1 MERALAFALFTLLL
15 NCQDGGFIMDEKSGV
30 ETNQN
35 PPAGPHRA
43 GVGAVLE
50 KSLPAA
56 SGGLLSVELDT
67 GGTLAVSG
75 WDRQEVAVTAR
86 RGGPDGLA
94 TEVELRET
102 PGGVVLASRYTG
114 PQQTHATSM
123 SFDVKVPASFD
134 VRVASSGGSVRIDGL
149 DGTFT
154 GHTGGGDLTFSGASG
169 RVELSTGSGKVTL
182 TRSRLDGRVS
192 TGGGDILFEGVR
204 GSVEGH
210 TGGGRVTRRDAADD
224 GAGASPREGAAPNG
238 ATEDEAIRQGVTLE
252 GVMQAGVMQAGVLK
266 VSKAGGRIEVADAP
280 EGADLETGGG
290 NIRVGSARRFVR
302 AQTGGGDIHIEAVDG
317 RVEATTGTG
326 SVSVTMTGDPGGEGA
341 RDVSIATGNGDVTL
355 SVPPGLS
362 MEFDLRVAYT
372 RADRPHRIESDFQL
386 ERRAPPEWSSAE
398 GTPRRYVYGAG
409 RVGGGRHHRIRIQTL
424 NGDIHIR
431 KGR

>member
-1 MERALAFALFTLLL
+1 MERALAFTLFTLLL
-15 NCQDGGFIMDEKSGV
+15 TCQDGGFIMDEKSGV

-35 PPAGPHRA
+35 PPAGSHRA
-43 GVGAVLE
+43 GGSAVLE
-50 KSLPAA
+50 KSLPA
-56 SGGLLSVELDT
+56 SPGGLLSVELDT

-86 RGGPDGLA
+86 RGGPDGRA
-94 TEVELRET
+94 TEVELREA
-102 PGGVVLASRYTG
+102 PGGVVLTSRYTG
-114 PQQTHATSM
+114 PRQTHATSM
-123 SFDVKVPASFD
+123 SFDVKVPTSFD
-134 VRVASSGGSVRIDGL
+134 VRITSSGGSVRIDSL
-149 DGTFT
+149 DGAFT
-154 GHTGGGDLTFSGASG
+154 
-169 RVELSTGSGKVTL
+169 
-182 TRSRLDGRVS
+182 
-192 TGGGDILFEGVR
+192 
-204 GSVEGH
+204 GH

-224 GAGASPREGAAPNG
+224 GAGASSREGAAPDN
-238 ATEDEAIRQGVTLE
+238 ATEDEAMRQGVMSE
-252 GVMQAGVMQAGVLK
+252 GVMQAAVLK

-290 NIRVGSARRFVR
+290 DIRVGSARRFVR

-326 SVSVTMTGDPGGEGA
+326 SVSITMTGDPGGEGE

-372 RADRPHRIESDFQL
+372 RADRPHRIESDFPL
-386 ERRAPPEWSSAE
+386 DRRAPPEWSSAE

>member
-1 MERALAFALFTLLL
+1 MGRALAFALFTLLL
-15 NCQDGGFIMDEKSGV
+15 TCQDGGFIMDEKSGV

-43 GVGAVLE
+43 GGGAVLE
-50 KSLPAA
+50 KSLPA
-56 SGGLLSVELDT
+56 SPGGLLSVELDT

-86 RGGPDGLA
+86 RGGPDGRA
-94 TEVELRET
+94 TEVELREAS
-102 PGGVVLASRYTG
+102 GGVVLTSRYTG
-114 PQQTHATSM
+114 PRQTHATSM

-134 VRVASSGGSVRIDGL
+134 VRVTSSGGSVRIVGL
-149 DGTFT
+149 DGAFT

-169 RVELSTGSGKVTL
+169 RVELSTGSGTVTL

-224 GAGASPREGAAPNG
+224 GAGASPREGAASDD
-238 ATEDEAIRQGVTLE
+238 ATEDEATRQGVTLE
-252 GVMQAGVMQAGVLK
+252 GVMQAGVLK

-341 RDVSIATGNGDVTL
+341 RDVFIATGNGDVTL

-372 RADRPHRIESDFQL
+372 RADQPHRIESDFPL

-398 GTPRRYVYGAG
+398 GTPRCYVYGAG
-409 RVGGGRHHRIRIQTL
+409 RIGGGHHHRIRIQTL